1 MNLKPY
7 FFALAPLWLGLFLP
21 LAASAQSNSF
31 FPLEQGL
38 HHAYTSHMDGSPDK
52 FVTVTGRGKLDGRD
66 VWVVQWNYPAS
77 PDYRIEFYS
86 IAPDG
91 DVLFHGTRGR
101 NSLDDIVEYV
111 ATPPFRILDMP
122 LSEGHTWTD
131 PYAVDY
137 YLNFS
142 FEYTMPGYSYEG
154 EIIGNGFPMTVPAGS
169 FTALVVAGVT
179 LVGGSDLTQRMDYY
193 FAMDVGIL
201 RRDSRIDGQQGEITE
216 LLWSMPLGEQTR
228 SWGDLKALFR

>member
-1 MNLKPY
+1 MNIKPV
-7 FFALAPLWLGLFLP
+7 FPVFTPILLGLFLP
-21 LAASAQSNSF
+21 LIASAQSNPY
-31 FPLEQGL
+31 FPLEPGL
-38 HHAYTSHMDGSPDK
+38 HHTYTSNMDGSPEK
-52 FVTVTGRGKLDGRD
+52 FVTVTGSELLYGQK
-66 VWVVQWNYPAS
+66 VWATQWNYSDS
-77 PDYRIEFYS
+77 PDFRLEFYS

-91 DVLFHGTRGR
+91 DILFHGTRGR
-101 NSLDDIVEYV
+101 SSGDDIVEYI
-111 ATPPFRILDMP
+111 ANPPFRILDMP
-122 LSEGHTWTD
+122 LSEGHTWID

-142 FEYTMPGYSYEG
+142 FEYTMPGYLYEG

-179 LVGGSDLTQRMDYY
+179 LVGGSGLTQRMDYY

-201 RRDSRIDGQQGEITE
+201 RRDSRVDGQPGEITD
-216 LLWSMPLGEQTR
+216 LLWSVPLGEQTR